1 MKYDILVIGAG
12 ASGLMAAYS
21 AAHRAAEKGLDLRV
35 CVLEKMPRP
44 GRKIMITGK
53 GRCNF
58 TNVKDWNAFSA
69 HVRSGSKFLRSAFYS
84 LPPERLAD
92 FFGEHGM
99 ESVIERGD
107 RAYPASHRS
116 ADVVDALVNAC
127 HGVGVVIQ
135 TEAEVISIEPI
146 DANGQD
152 LRQKLPE
159 SADIDANGQDLRQ
172 KLPESTEIDANGQ
185 DLRQKLPEST
195 EIDANGQDLRQKLPG
210 GFKVRLADGS
220 EHKCRKLII
229 ATGGLSYPGTGST
242 GDGLRWARGLGHTV
256 TPLFPSLTALVPRGY
271 KEILRSAQDDRKTA
285 QDDRKTAQ
293 DDRKTALDDKKAALD
308 DKKAA
313 QDDKKAAQ
321 DDRKTAQ
328 DDRKTA
334 LDDKKAALDDKKA
347 ALDDRERELPSSD
360 AAAQPLPH
368 HIPRETPLTE
378 TGQKFCGIQL
388 KNIGARLLVQ
398 GTEAGAE
405 FGDIDF
411 TDGGIEGPLGFQLSR
426 KAVKSLINGSR
437 VALEIDLKPGVSLTE
452 LTTRVKELWEEIAR
466 DPRSARIKEKERC
479 RILLGKLMPWE
490 LIPAFTAT
498 HPEIITLERRGRADT
513 KVWINLVSIAKA
525 LKEWRFDIEGYVG
538 WERAV
543 VTVGGVILDEVIPK
557 TMESRIVPG
566 LYFCGEAL
574 DIDADTGGYNLQ
586 LAFCTGN
593 LAGSSAAK

>member
-21 AAHRAAEKGLDLRV
+21 AAHSAAEKGQDLRV
-35 CVLEKMPRP
+35 CILEKMPRP

-58 TNVKDWNAFSA
+58 TNMKDWNAFSA

-84 LPPERLAD
+84 LPPERLAG
-92 FFGEHGM
+92 FFSEHGM

-135 TEAEVISIEPI
+135 TEAEVVAVEP
-146 DANGQD
+146 
-152 LRQKLPE
+152 
-159 SADIDANGQDLRQ
+159 
-172 KLPESTEIDANGQ
+172 
-185 DLRQKLPEST
+185 
-195 EIDANGQDLRQKLPG
+195 
-210 GFKVRLADGS
+210 GFTVRLADGS
-220 EHKCRKLII
+220 EHKCGKLII

-242 GDGLRWARGLGHTV
+242 GDGLRWAGDLGHSV
-256 TPLFPSLTALVPRGY
+256 TPLFPSLTALVPKGY
-271 KEILRSAQDDRKTA
+271 KAAPKSAAT
-285 QDDRKTAQ
+285 
-293 DDRKTALDDKKAALD
+293 
-308 DKKAA
+308 
-313 QDDKKAAQ
+313 
-321 DDRKTAQ
+321 
-328 DDRKTA
+328 
-334 LDDKKAALDDKKA
+334 
-347 ALDDRERELPSSD
+347 
-360 AAAQPLPH
+360 AQPLPH
-368 HIPRETPLTE
+368 HIPRETPMSEL
-378 TGQKFCGIQL
+378 GQKFCGIQL

-437 VALEIDLKPGVSLTE
+437 VALELDLKPGVSLTE

-490 LIPAFTAT
+490 LIPAFTAM

-525 LKEWRFDIEGYVG
+525 LKEWRFDIDGYVG

-543 VTVGGVILDEVIPK
+543 VTAGGVSLDEIIPK

-586 LAFCTGN
+586 LAFCTGW
-593 LAGSSAAK
+593 LAGQNAAGR

>member
-21 AAHRAAEKGLDLRV
+21 AAYSAAEKGQDLRV
-35 CVLEKMPRP
+35 CILEKMPRP

-58 TNVKDWNAFSA
+58 TNMKDWNAFSA

-92 FFGEHGM
+92 FFREHGM

-135 TEAEVISIEPI
+135 TEAEVVSIEPI

-152 LRQKLPE
+152 LRQKPSE
-159 SADIDANGQDLRQ
+159 STGIDANGQDLRQ
-172 KLPESTEIDANGQ
+172 KLSESAEIDANGQ
-185 DLRQKLPEST
+185 DLRQKSS
-195 EIDANGQDLRQKLPG
+195 G
-210 GFKVRLADGS
+210 GFTVRLANGS
-220 EHKCRKLII
+220 EHKCSKLII

-242 GDGLRWARGLGHTV
+242 GDGLRWAGDLGHSV

-271 KEILRSAQDDRKTA
+271 KEILRSAQDDRGSN
-285 QDDRKTAQ
+285 QN
-293 DDRKTALDDKKAALD
+293 DKGGVHNN
-308 DKKAA
+308 
-313 QDDKKAAQ
+313 
-321 DDRKTAQ
+321 
-328 DDRKTA
+328 
-334 LDDKKAALDDKKA
+334 
-347 ALDDRERELPSSD
+347 SSVILNEQSD
-360 AAAQPLPH
+360 VKNLLPH

-437 VALEIDLKPGVSLTE
+437 VAIELDLKPGVSLTE

-525 LKEWRFDIEGYVG
+525 LKEWSFDIDGYVG

-543 VTVGGVILDEVIPK
+543 VTAGGVSLDEIIPK

-586 LAFCTGN
+586 LAFCTGW
-593 LAGSSAAK
+593 LAGQNAAGR